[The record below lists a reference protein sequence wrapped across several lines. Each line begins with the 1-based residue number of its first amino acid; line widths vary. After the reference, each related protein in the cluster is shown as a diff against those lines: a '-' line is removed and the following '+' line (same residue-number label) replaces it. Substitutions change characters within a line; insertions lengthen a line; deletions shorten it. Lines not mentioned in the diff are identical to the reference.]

1 MLKFLE
7 KPTVIKTNTFI
18 FLLGATL
25 ALAPAALSPARA
37 SDTEPTGLAGSY
49 LSALHAQFN
58 ADPATASDFYDK
70 ALEIDPDNRTMV
82 FRAFFQK
89 AQAGDIDGAVVY
101 ARQAY
106 DERPSLAIAP
116 LLIAVEHYNKG
127 EFTEALGLIEK
138 ISGRST
144 IGSSLPLLR
153 AWARAP
159 LLPHAE
165 ALASLAPYEGRRE
178 WRVLSATMSGLMN
191 EFYERDE
198 AALVYYRA
206 LAETVE
212 TQPLSVLRLVT
223 NGLHRLGYSD
233 EAVAA
238 VARFRDLRSSSA
250 LWADYLTQYEDPD
263 QAPKGITAQMGM
275 AEALYAITRIR
286 LANSR
291 RSSAIQLALVYAHM
305 ALHLNPD
312 LDLLRREVADT
323 MSGRG
328 QYQTANEMLEGI
340 GTNDPG
346 YLVAQLRL
354 AENLER
360 EDKTDEA
367 IELLEA
373 LARKRPKL
381 PEPLITIGDILRN
394 RGRFD
399 EAVDVYDRAF
409 ERYPNGEPDSWAMYY
424 TRGMALERAQKWKR
438 AEKDFKKALQ
448 INPEEA
454 QVLNYLGY
462 SWIDRGENIV
472 EARRMI
478 EQAVEIRPE
487 DGYIIDSLGWAMFLM
502 GEYESAVVQL
512 ERAVSLK
519 TSDPTINEHLGDAY
533 WKVGRETEARFQWR
547 RALSMEPEP
556 EQAEDIRNKL
566 QRGLARN

>member
-1 MLKFLE
+1 MS
-7 KPTVIKTNTFI
+7 KTHS
-18 FLLGATL
+18 LAGLMSLAL
-25 ALAPAALSPARA
+25 ALAPAALSPATA

-58 ADPATASDFYDK
+58 ADPETASDFYDK
-70 ALEIDPDNRTMV
+70 ALGLDPGNRNMV

-89 AQAGDIDGAVVY
+89 AQAGDIDGAVTY
-101 ARQAY
+101 AKLAY
-106 DERPSLAIAP
+106 EERPSLAIAP
-116 LLIAVEHYNKG
+116 LLIAVEHFG
-127 EFTEALGLIEK
+127 QGQFQEALGLIDK
-138 ISGRST
+138 ISGRSS

-159 LLPHAE
+159 LLSHAE
-165 ALASLAPYEGRRE
+165 ALASLAPYEGRKE

-191 EFYERDE
+191 EFYGRDE

-212 TQPLSVLRLVT
+212 TEPLSVLRLVT
-223 NGLHRLGYSD
+223 SGLHRLGHSD
-233 EAVAA
+233 EAVVA
-238 VARFRDLRSSSA
+238 VARFRDMRSSSG
-250 LWADYLTQYEDPD
+250 LWADYLTQYEDPE
-263 QAPKGITAQMGM
+263 QVTKGITAQMGM

-286 LANSR
+286 MSNAR
-291 RSSAIQLALVYAHM
+291 RSSAVQLALVYAHM

-312 LDLLRREVADT
+312 LDLLRREVADA
-323 MSGRG
+323 MSARG
-328 QYQTANEMLEGI
+328 QYQTANEMLRGI
-340 GTNDPG
+340 GTDDPG
-346 YLVAQLRL
+346 YLIAQLRL

-367 IELLEA
+367 IALLEQ

-381 PEPLITIGDILRN
+381 PEPLITVGDILRN
-394 RGRFD
+394 RSRFE
-399 EAVDVYDRAF
+399 EAVEYYDRAF
-409 ERYPNGEPDSWAMYY
+409 SRYPDGEPDSWAMYY
-424 TRGMALERAQKWKR
+424 TRGMALERAKKWKR

-462 SWIDRGENIV
+462 SWIDRGENVV

-478 EQAVEIRPE
+478 EQAVEMRPE

-502 GEYESAVVQL
+502 GEFEEAVVQL

-547 RALSMEPEP
+547 RALSMEPTDG
-556 EQAEDIRNKL
+556 QAEDIRSKL